1 MKEHPSLKK
10 YKRQSENHISLAL
23 KNSKHVLLRAIILIA
38 LLFISMSHPN
48 LIAGEGDEIPPL
60 DHRCIWVTRDVLK
73 SKRTLDDMVN
83 FAIEKNINHLFIQ
96 VRGRGDSFYES
107 NFIPRSQILSEG
119 EFDPLAYLLDTV
131 KGQGIKIHAWV
142 NVYFLWSSKSLP
154 THDRHIL
161 HMRQEWLDTT
171 EEWPVDVKKQ
181 LGMVTVN
188 NNSSEGLFL
197 SPNHPDV
204 NGYLIKVFR
213 ELITNYDID
222 GLHLDY
228 IRYQDAEY
236 GRNPYA
242 IAQFKK
248 ESGNDPRPWFLEM
261 ERSTSASRRLIGNMK
276 RWNNSKRKAVT
287 SLVKDTRA
295 LVNEVR
301 PDCIISAAVK
311 PNLYI
316 ARERFFQE
324 WNVWLAAGY
333 MDWIVPMNYSP
344 KMREFARNI
353 DVINDNLP
361 KKYRDKIIMGIALH
375 NQKPSE
381 AAEKIKF
388 SRLGQF
394 PRISVFSYNIMIKD
408 RRYSSVFDEE
418 NY

>member
-1 MKEHPSLKK
+1 M
-10 YKRQSENHISLAL
+10 
-23 KNSKHVLLRAIILIA
+23 IA
-38 LLFISMSHPN
+38 LLFISNSYPS
-48 LIAGEGDEIPPL
+48 LVAGEDEKVSPL
-60 DHRCIWVTRDVLK
+60 YDRYLWVIRDVLK
-73 SKRTLDDMVN
+73 SKKSIDDMVN
-83 FAIEKNINHLFIQ
+83 FAIEKNINHLFVQ

-107 NFIPRSQILSEG
+107 QFTSRSQILSES
-119 EFDPLAYLLDTV
+119 EFDPLAYLLDTANG
-131 KGQGIKIHAWV
+131 KGINIHAWV

-154 THDRHIL
+154 KDERHIL
-161 HMRQEWLDTT
+161 HMQQQWLDTT
-171 EEWPVDVKKQ
+171 EEWPVDVGKQ
-181 LGMVTVN
+181 LEMVTVN
-188 NNSSEGLFL
+188 NNNEGLFL

-204 NGYLIKVFR
+204 NEYLIKVFR

-242 IAQFKK
+242 IARFKN
-248 ESGNDPRPWFLEM
+248 ESGNDPGPWFLEM
-261 ERSTSASRRLIGNMK
+261 ERSTIASTRLIGDMK
-276 RWNNSKRKAVT
+276 RWNNFKRKAIT

-311 PNLYI
+311 PNLYV
-316 ARERFFQE
+316 ARERYFQE

-333 MDWIVPMNYSP
+333 MDWVVPMNYSP

-353 DVINDNLP
+353 DVINDNFP
-361 KKYRDKIIMGIALH
+361 KKYREKIIMGIALH

-381 AAEKIKF
+381 AVEKIQF

-394 PRISVFSYNIMIKD
+394 PRISIFSYNIMIKD
-408 RRYSSVFDEE
+408 HRYSSIFEE
-418 NY
+418 KNH

>member
-1 MKEHPSLKK
+1 LKEHPSLKK

-38 LLFISMSHPN
+38 LLFISMSRPN

-131 KGQGIKIHAWV
+131 KGKGIKIHAWV

>member
-295 LVNEVR
+295 LVDEVR

-353 DVINDNLP
+353 DVINDNFP

-418 NY
+418 TY